1 MLKGEKEVID
11 AYRGEYLGERF
22 LQFEWVKE
30 RKQQLD
36 CIKEKNNGEKK
47 SDAMIESNNKR

>member
-1 MLKGEKEVID
+1 MKGEKEVID